1 MRIFFKKVFFGIIL
15 FLYVQPVAAQIPI
28 RAENGMVVSVS
39 GIASQIGVEIL
50 RRGGNAV
57 DAAVAVGFTLAVTH
71 PAAGNLGGGG
81 FMVIHLSNGKNT
93 TIDFRE
99 KAPLQATRDMYLD
112 EDGNYV
118 PELSRQGATSVG
130 VPGSAA
136 GMIYALEKYGT
147 LPLESVVQPAIEL
160 AERGFKL
167 SWREAASINFFNEKF
182 NLYSSSKKIFTNNGE
197 PLEAGQIFIQSDLA
211 ETLKRIKETNG
222 KDFYE
227 GKTAELFVKQI
238 KELNGIISL
247 EDLKNY
253 SPVEREP
260 VAGNYRGYEIVS
272 MPPPSSGGIALIEAL
287 NALENYSF
295 TKEERG
301 SSATI
306 HKFVEIL
313 KQVYAD
319 RSKHLG
325 DSDFYDVP
333 VEELISK
340 EYGKKIYESI
350 SEKAKSADEVFPAKF
365 QLSES
370 EETTHYSVADKDGN
384 AVAVTTT
391 INSSYGNKI
400 VVAGAGFLMNNEMDD
415 FSSKP
420 GEPNQFGLVGSEAN
434 SIQPSK
440 RMLSSMTPTIVLRDG
455 KPFIITGASGGSKI
469 ITAVLQVI
477 TNVIDFGMNIRQAAE
492 APRFHNQWLP
502 DRIDFEEYGTTEDV
516 KNGLKKRGQKLGVET
531 VVGRTHS
538 ILVDSNGVKWGAP
551 DPRIFGKAVGY

>member
-350 SEKAKSADEVFPAKF
+350 SEKAKSAEEVFPAKF

>member
-39 GIASQIGVEIL
+39 GIASQVGVEIL

-147 LPLESVVQPAIEL
+147 LSLESVVQPAIEL

-182 NLYSSSKKIFTNNGE
+182 NRYSSSKKIFTNNGE

-295 TKEERG
+295 IKEERG

-350 SEKAKSADEVFPAKF
+350 SEKAKSAEEVFPAKF

-370 EETTHYSVADKDGN
+370 EETTHYSVADKEGN